1 MCTYVTRGQR
11 TEANGEDWLSCA
23 RIKIMTPHDDDQETL
38 DPEDETAIEE
48 AIAYVEA
55 GGELVDGPAFMAEW
69 RERLEAKW
77 RARTG

>member
-1 MCTYVTRGQR
+1 MIPDPG
-11 TEANGEDWLSCA
+11 APCA
-23 RIKIMTPHDDDQETL
+23 RLVTMAPRDDDPETLEPETDGEPL
-38 DPEDETAIEE
+38 DPEDEAAIEE

>member
-1 MCTYVTRGQR
+1 MAPKDD
-11 TEANGEDWLSCA
+11 E
-23 RIKIMTPHDDDQETL
+23 TPETDDETL
-38 DPEDETAIEE
+38 DPEDEAALEE

>member
-1 MCTYVTRGQR
+1 MEVMAPNDG
-11 TEANGEDWLSCA
+11 
-23 RIKIMTPHDDDQETL
+23 DDEETL

-69 RERLEAKW
+69 RKRLEAKW